1 MNKNNPDWVGDVTKA
16 PGLKKSELESYDP
29 RVDVAFSTKA
39 WMNRQVC
46 EYDVRRILDRIGGN
60 DIMLQLDGYESYLN
74 AISSIDVE
82 GHINEVVSPGDC
94 TDLCSTID
102 QEIGSFIK
110 AHFNAAFEK
119 HFQDNPD
126 RWVRRRVSASER
138 RKLFTFWVGDAVD
151 ALMLRRDHGHSLK
164 RPLPSKRPHFI

>member
-1 MNKNNPDWVGDVTKA
+1 M
-16 PGLKKSELESYDP
+16 
-29 RVDVAFSTKA
+29 A

-46 EYDVRRILDRIGGN
+46 EYDVQRILDRIGGN

-74 AISSIDVE
+74 AISSVDVE

-126 RWVRRRVSASER
+126 SWVRGKVSASER

-151 ALMLRRDHGHSLK
+151 ALMLRRDHSNSLK
-164 RPLPSKRPHFI
+164 RLLPRPHFI